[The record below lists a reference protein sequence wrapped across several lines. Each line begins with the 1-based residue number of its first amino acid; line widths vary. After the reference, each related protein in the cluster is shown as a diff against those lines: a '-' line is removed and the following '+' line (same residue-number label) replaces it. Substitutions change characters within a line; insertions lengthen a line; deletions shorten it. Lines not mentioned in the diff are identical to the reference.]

1 MNNEILQQITR
12 LLDWSAKK
20 VGIHLTERGAVYFEE
35 REIWWVSLGENVG
48 SEANG
53 KNFHYERP
61 VVILRKFSADM
72 FLAVPCTT
80 KTKNGSWYHPFL
92 IDKEER
98 RAVMSQMRTISSR
111 RLIRKLGNM
120 TPGDFVALQDSV
132 IGLIKTNPPTVLSE
146 GPRIP
151 LRGQCK

>member
-1 MNNEILQQITR
+1 MDNEILQQITR

-20 VGIHLTERGAVYFEE
+20 VGIHFVDRGAVYFEE
-35 REIWWVSLGENVG
+35 REIWWASLGENVG

-53 KNFHYERP
+53 KNFRFERP
-61 VVILRKFSADM
+61 VVVLRKFSSDM

-80 KTKNGSWYHPFL
+80 KLKNGSWYHPFL
-92 IDKEER
+92 IDREER
-98 RAVMSQMRTISSR
+98 RAVMSQIRSVSSR

-120 TPGDFVALQDSV
+120 TSDDFAALQNSV

-146 GPRIP
+146 GSRIP
-151 LRGQCK
+151 LRGQCN